1 MKGQERD
8 MQLTPGARFRSAVC
22 DTEVVIVRP
31 PADAAA
37 ILACGGMPMLP
48 RGEQLDG
55 PVSIRDGHDAGTVL
69 GKRYGLSDDPVEL
82 LVTKSGKGSLSLSG
96 RLLQTKDPKLLPSSD

>member
-1 MKGQERD
+1 

-22 DTEVVIVRP
+22 ETEVVIVRP
-31 PADAAA
+31 PTDAAA

-48 RGEQLDG
+48 RGEQPAEAVL
-55 PVSIRDGHDAGTVL
+55 IQDGHDAGTVL
-69 GKRYGLSDDPVEL
+69 GKRYGLDDDPVEV

-96 RLLQTKDPKLLPSSD
+96 SLLHTKAAKPLPSSD